1 MLIEIVRCIYQQSV
15 IYTRVL
21 GVMCVMCV
29 ATAVGFVKNH
39 DLVSLTHIERVINA
53 PQVSRTKLILSDLGS
68 SDYNYLFLI
77 FEQEASGNRGT

>member
-1 MLIEIVRCIYQQSV
+1 VYLSATV
-15 IYTRVL
+15 IYTRVLGVL